1 MGRQPKE
8 QQKRDLRLQVLIAV
22 NEGKRS
28 TALSLFDPSPASA
41 PALSQIDVCAREKI
55 LRLLVRLKRLVL
67 NGLMLVVL
75 RYREA
80 VDIYR

>member
-1 MGRQPKE
+1 MCSR
-8 QQKRDLRLQVLIAV
+8 
-22 NEGKRS
+22 
-28 TALSLFDPSPASA
+28 
-41 PALSQIDVCAREKI
+41 KI

-67 NGLMLVVL
+67 NGLVLVVL